1 MTLPHFDEPRTDN
14 ERLLNLQY
22 DYKHGRAE
30 ALGEMYE
37 LLFLIAKKTI
47 NHRPRGRDFC
57 AAIREQKAQDAAT
70 YIIEQYL
77 KRPAFVI
84 ERSITG
90 YLFTRVTKE
99 LNYAR
104 NCDKMLAFTDTLPE
118 RENVRVSY
126 EYVVTDNLS
135 DKREIYAT
143 SWELLHEAEDKPRS
157 QFVGL
162 TEQRLADCCKYGI
175 AWKNY
180 RFELIEK
187 IGG

>member
-1 MTLPHFDEPRTDN
+1 MTLPHYDEPKSDN

-22 DYKHGRAE
+22 EYKHGRAE

-37 LLFLIAKKTI
+37 ALFLIAKKTI
-47 NHRPRGRDFC
+47 NKRPRGRDFC
-57 AAIREQKAQDAAT
+57 VAIREQKAQDAAT

-90 YLFTRVTKE
+90 YLYTRVSKE

-104 NCDKMLAFTDTLPE
+104 ECDKMLAFTDTLPE
-118 RENVRVSY
+118 RPSVRESW
-126 EYVVTDNLS
+126 EYVVTDNITE
-135 DKREIYAT
+135 KREIYAT
-143 SWELLHEAEDKPRS
+143 SWELLHDPKFA
-157 QFVGL
+157 GL
-162 TEQRLADCCKYGI
+162 EESRLTTCLKYGT

-180 RFELIEK
+180 RFEIIEK
-187 IGG
+187 LGG

>member
-1 MTLPHFDEPRTDN
+1 MTLPHFDEPKSEN

-22 DYKHGRAE
+22 EYKHGRAE

-37 LLFLIAKKTI
+37 ALFLIAKKTI
-47 NHRPRGRDFC
+47 NKRPRGRDFC

-84 ERSITG
+84 ESSVTG
-90 YLFTRVTKE
+90 YLYTRVNKE

-118 RENVRVSY
+118 RPNVRESY

-135 DKREIYAT
+135 DRREIYAT
-143 SWELLHEAEDKPRS
+143 SWELLHAAE
-157 QFVGL
+157 FAGL
-162 TEQRLADCCKYGI
+162 TEQRLAECIKYGQ

-180 RFELIEK
+180 RFEFLEK
-187 IGG
+187 LGG